1 MSNYTITTV
10 NTVFWRVIKM
20 NKNEIMTD
28 QVPTV
33 EQYKEWLLLI
43 LEAKKIGLQPNEIR
57 EFLRNSKSKS
67 RKC

>member
-1 MSNYTITTV
+1 MVKYGILEA
-10 NTVFWRVIKM
+10 IKM
-20 NKNEIMTD
+20 NKNRMMTE
-28 QVPTV
+28 QIPTV

-57 EFLRNSKSKS
+57 EFLMISKSKS